1 VATVVVLFL
10 LAVLWAWY
18 LVTWLRG
25 RTEHRNV
32 NSISSF
38 SKHLSVLERATPV
51 SHRPSSLGTYA
62 GGHLRSSAGAGM
74 TLSEAHRRRRNVLAG
89 LAGATGASLLLT
101 LVAGGAFMGLFV
113 LMTGVLGGY
122 VVLLARSRAL
132 QVERADKVRYL
143 HPGWDDESASWEDDW
158 DAEWDDEEWDEAWD
172 EFPAY
177 AAGAGS

>member
-1 VATVVVLFL
+1 MVVLFL

-38 SKHLSVLERATPV
+38 SKHLSVLERATPA
-51 SHRPSSLGTYA
+51 SHHRPSSIGTY
-62 GGHLRSSAGAGM
+62 GGQFRSSHGAGM

-89 LAGATGASLLLT
+89 LAAGTAASLLLT
-101 LVAGGAFMGLFV
+101 LAAGGAFMGLFV

-132 QVERADKVRYL
+132 QVERTDKVRYL
-143 HPGWDDESASWEDDW
+143 HPGWDEDEAASWEDDW

-172 EFPAY
+172 ESPAY

>member
-51 SHRPSSLGTYA
+51 TSP
-62 GGHLRSSAGAGM
+62 RSSSFGALPVGTGRALGSRAM
-74 TLSEAHRRRRNVLAG
+74 TLSEVHRRRRNVLTVLG
-89 LAGATGASLLLT
+89 GATAAAFLLT
-101 LVAGGAFMGLFV
+101 LVAGGAFVGLFV
-113 LMTGVLGGY
+113 LSAGVLGGY

-132 QVERADKVRYL
+132 QDERAQKVHYL
-143 HPGWDDESASWEDDW
+143 HGWDDQSW
-158 DAEWDDEEWDEAWD
+158 DEEWDEEWDDEAWD
-172 EFPAY
+172 EPAY
-177 AAGAGS
+177 AAHGS